1 MSATRATECIAPARP
16 WPRLAATLA
25 MLAWCLFAI
34 GVAHAADVPYLS
46 GRVVDDSEILK
57 PETRRAVDELLAAHE
72 AKTGDQIAVL
82 TTRSLGGDSVEQ
94 YAGDVFAAWKL
105 GQKGKD
111 NGILVV
117 VAPAEHRMRIE
128 VGYGLEGPMPDVI
141 AARIIRDIMTPAF
154 KANDFDGGVTR
165 GAAAIV
171 AQLEGRGDAL
181 GLSSKVADT
190 PHAVVTVNSPADSM
204 SWQMRM
210 LMGCFIFGILGVFT
224 VVGVLTPGMGWFLY
238 VFLIPFWAMFPFVIV
253 GQQVAVYILGI
264 YVIGYPL
271 AKLIARRQPWYAK
284 AAQDLKK
291 NGTANVGGW
300 VISSGGGSSGGS
312 SGGGF
317 SGGGG
322 SSGGGGAS
330 GSW

>member
-1 MSATRATECIAPARP
+1 MSATRALGGIATVRT
-16 WPRLAATLA
+16 WPRVLA
-25 MLAWCLFAI
+25 MLATLAWCLLAI
-34 GVAHAADVPYLS
+34 GVADATDVPYLS
-46 GRVVDDSEILK
+46 GRVVDDAEILK

-72 AKTGDQIAVL
+72 AKTGDQVAVL

-105 GQKGKD
+105 GQKGRD

-154 KANDFDGGVTR
+154 KANDYDGGVSR
-165 GAAAIV
+165 GAEAIV

-181 GLSSKVADT
+181 GLSSKVADM
-190 PHAVVTVNSPADSM
+190 PHAVVSVDSPADSM
-204 SWQMRM
+204 SWQMRI

-224 VVGVLTPGMGWFLY
+224 VLGVLTPGMGWFLY

-253 GQQVAVYILGI
+253 GQQVAVYILGV
-264 YVIGYPL
+264 YLVAYPV

-300 VISSGGGSSGGS
+300 VISSGGGSSGS